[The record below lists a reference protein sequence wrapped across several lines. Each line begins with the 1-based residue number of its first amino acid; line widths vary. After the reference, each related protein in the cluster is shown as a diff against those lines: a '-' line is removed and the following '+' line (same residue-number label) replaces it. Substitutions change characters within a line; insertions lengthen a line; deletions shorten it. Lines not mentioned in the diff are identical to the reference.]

1 MVKNTLIYLAT
12 GLLLSITASAQ
23 NFICKNGVSSFFSQ
37 TPLENIDAVNSKV
50 GSVINTNSQE
60 IVVQMTISE
69 FKFKNR
75 LMEEHFN
82 ENYLESEK
90 FPNAIF
96 KGKIQESI
104 DWTKVG
110 TYDVSAKGI
119 LTIHGVSKERILNGK
134 VTIDKNKI
142 VLNSDFDVMLVDHK
156 IDVPK
161 LVFAKIAEKI
171 KVQNK
176 FEYVILK

>member
-1 MVKNTLIYLAT
+1 
-12 GLLLSITASAQ
+12 
-23 NFICKNGVSSFFSQ
+23 
-37 TPLENIDAVNSKV
+37 
-50 GSVINTNSQE
+50 
-60 IVVQMTISE
+60 
-69 FKFKNR
+69 
-75 LMEEHFN
+75 MEEHFN